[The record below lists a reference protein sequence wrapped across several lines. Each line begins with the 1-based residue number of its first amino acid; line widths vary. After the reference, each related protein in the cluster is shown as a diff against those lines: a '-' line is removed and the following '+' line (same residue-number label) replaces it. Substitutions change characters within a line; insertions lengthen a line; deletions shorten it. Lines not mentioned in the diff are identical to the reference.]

1 LLQKKMKRP
10 TRLRTQLLLS
20 HLLVTLAGIALITLL
35 TTPTLVNAPMNEAEH
50 TLEDVGFLVSNQLEE
65 PIKDYLQEGKA
76 KDIDQL
82 RAILAQFATRDQI
95 ELVIVTK
102 RGEMITALDAV
113 PNDHES
119 PQTIEVRGAFNKQDI
134 HDIRW
139 SHGNEILY
147 AGILIEHEDQ
157 VYGVLRLGKAL
168 APVREAQGRVIL
180 LVIFVALGASATVSL
195 VAWVIANNL
204 TRPIAQLTL
213 AAKRMAEGHL
223 DQPVPTEG
231 AEELAQLAQA
241 FNEMAKQLNAILENQ
256 RAFVANASHELR
268 TPLTSVKLRVEALRD
283 GAAQDPDVGPK
294 FLAEVESEVDRL
306 SKMVNDLLDLSRIE
320 ADLESQERADVDL
333 VQLAEEARDAFSVR
347 AGRAA
352 VSIEVDSL
360 RRPITVK
367 GNESQLR
374 RLIDNLLDNAIK
386 YTPRD
391 GKVILQISE
400 AGEEVKLI
408 VQDTGVGIPAEELPK
423 IFDRFYRGES
433 PPLHAIPRESSGLG
447 LSIAHSI
454 ARAHGGEIVA
464 ESARGKGTAI
474 SVVFKKTFE
483 R

>member
-1 LLQKKMKRP
+1 MKRP
-10 TRLRTQLLLS
+10 TRLRSQLLLS
-20 HLLVTLAGIALITLL
+20 HLLVTLAGITLIILL
-35 TTPTLVNAPMNEAEH
+35 TAPTLVNAPFSEAEH

-65 PIKDYLQEGKA
+65 PLSEYLEEGKT
-76 KDIDQL
+76 KDKDQL

-95 ELVIVTK
+95 ELVVITQ
-102 RGEMITALDAV
+102 RGEVITALNAV
-113 PNDHES
+113 PNGEDS
-119 PQTIEVRGAFNKQDI
+119 AQTLEVRGAFNKQDI

-147 AGILIEHEDQ
+147 AGILIEHEDKI
-157 VYGVLRLGKAL
+157 YGVLRLGVAM

-180 LVIFVALGASATVSL
+180 TLIFVALSSGAAVSL
-195 VAWVIANNL
+195 IAWFIANNL

-213 AAKRMAEGHL
+213 AAKRMAEGKL

-231 AEELAQLAQA
+231 TEELAQLARA
-241 FNEMAKQLNAILENQ
+241 FNEMAKKLNVILENQ

-268 TPLTSVKLRVEALRD
+268 TPLTSVKLRIEALRD
-283 GAAQDPDVGPK
+283 GAAQDPEVGPK
-294 FLAEVESEVDRL
+294 FMAEVESEVDRL
-306 SKMVNDLLDLSRIE
+306 GKMVNDLLDLSRIE
-320 ADLESQERADVDL
+320 ADLESQAQADVNL

-347 AGRAA
+347 AGRTA
-352 VSIEVDSL
+352 VSIAVESA
-360 RRPITVK
+360 RQSITVK

-391 GKVILQISE
+391 GKVILKISE
-400 AGEEVKLI
+400 AEGEVKLI

-423 IFDRFYRGES
+423 IFERFYRGES
-433 PPLHAIPRESSGLG
+433 PPIHTIPRESSGLG
-447 LSIAHSI
+447 LSIVHSI

-464 ESARGKGTAI
+464 ESEQGKGTTI
-474 SVVFKKTFE
+474 TVLFKIKTFE